1 MSEKMKLNL
10 STYYA
15 DLHVHIGATSEGR
28 AVKISASRNLTFE
41 AIAREATDRK
51 GIDLIGIIDA
61 QSPGVLADIDRL
73 IARGEMEELPAGGIR
88 YKNTTILLGSEIEI
102 KPDGKGTAHVLC
114 YMPSLDAM
122 KHFSRWMSAHMRN
135 IHLSTQRIYVEA
147 VKLQQE
153 VAAYGGVFV
162 PAHIFTPHKSIY
174 GSCTD
179 RMEDVLDMQL
189 VDAVEV
195 GLSADRDMTA
205 RISELDPYTLLTNSD
220 AHSLSKI
227 GREYNSFV
235 MAEPNFA
242 EWCKVLRKQEGRGV
256 AANYGLNPRLGKY
269 HRTTCGNGHLLV
281 DGVHSSGNHMSQP
294 CSTCGSKVVIGGV
307 YDRIASIADRSV
319 EEAVRPDRTPYIH
332 QVPLEYLPG
341 VGPSTMRKMLQQ
353 FGTEMNILHRAS
365 MEDLCAVVGDK
376 IAQFIQAARTGTL
389 ELRSG
394 GGGTYGGVMNT
405 EK

>member
-1 MSEKMKLNL
+1 MSEKISLNL

-28 AVKISASRNLTFE
+28 PVKISASRNLTFE
-41 AIAREATDRK
+41 AISREAADRK

-73 IARGEMEELPAGGIR
+73 IAQGEMEELPQGGIR

-102 KPDGKGTAHVLC
+102 KPSGKGTAHVLC
-114 YMPSLDAM
+114 YMPSLEAM
-122 KHFSRWMSAHMRN
+122 KRFSQWMSAHMRN

-147 VKLQQE
+147 EQLQQE

-179 RMEDVLDMQL
+179 RMEEVLDMQL

-195 GLSADRDMTA
+195 GLSADRDMAA
-205 RISELDPYTLLTNSD
+205 RISELDPFPLLTNSD

-227 GREYNSFV
+227 GREYNAFR

-242 EWCKVLRKQEGRGV
+242 EWCKVLRKQEGRSV
-256 AANYGLNPRLGKY
+256 ASNYGLNPRLGKY
-269 HRTTCGNGHLLV
+269 HRTTCGNGHFLLEE
-281 DGVHSSGNHMSQP
+281 DHLSRLCP
-294 CSTCGSKVVIGGV
+294 TCGSKIVIGGV
-307 YDRIASIADRSV
+307 FDRISSIADRSV
-319 EEAVRPDRTPYIH
+319 EEAVRPDHTPYIH
-332 QVPLEYLPG
+332 
-341 VGPSTMRKMLQQ
+341 
-353 FGTEMNILHRAS
+353 
-365 MEDLCAVVGDK
+365 
-376 IAQFIQAARTGTL
+376 
-389 ELRSG
+389 
-394 GGGTYGGVMNT
+394 
-405 EK
+405 